1 MTDSMMAVV
10 LRRPGGP
17 EALELTVVPKPH
29 AKPGWSVV
37 KVKGFGVNHSEIFT
51 RKGLSPSV
59 RLPRVPGIECV
70 GQVEQTS
77 DGECLSTGQTVVSL
91 MGGMGREFDGGYAQY
106 VLLPNEQIYP
116 VRTDLSWADLAAV
129 PETYYT
135 AYQSMLALDVQ
146 AGDVVLVRA
155 GASGVGVAFCRL
167 VKARFP
173 DSKLV
178 ASTRHMDKAGR
189 LMSVGFDRV
198 IRDEGGH
205 LSIGADE
212 RFDKVLELVG
222 PATLRD
228 SIAHTRQAGTVCS
241 TGQLGGQWTLDDFD
255 PIMDLRRQVRLT
267 GCYSGDVDGR
277 SVQDMFSYIERWQV
291 PVAPERVFD
300 LAHIQQAHEY
310 VEHEQGFGKAVVL
323 TNINDKGVAL

>member
-59 RLPRVPGIECV
+59 RLPRVPGIECA
-70 GQVEQTS
+70 GQIEQTS
-77 DGECLSTGQTVVSL
+77 DEERLPTGQTVVSL

-116 VRTDLSWADLAAV
+116 VRTDLSWANLAAV

-135 AYQSMLALDVQ
+135 AYQSMLALGVQ

-155 GASGVGVAFCRL
+155 GTSGVGVAFCRL

-189 LMSVGFDRV
+189 LMSAGFDRV
-198 IRDEGGH
+198 IRDEDGH
-205 LSIGADE
+205 LDIGADE

-277 SVQDMFSYIERWQV
+277 LVQDMFSYIERWQV

>member
-1 MTDSMMAVV
+1 MAESMMAAV
-10 LRRPGGP
+10 LRKPGGP
-17 EALELTVVPKPH
+17 EALELTAVPKPH

-37 KVKGFGVNHSEIFT
+37 KVKGFGINHSEIFT
-51 RKGLSPSV
+51 RQGLSPSV
-59 RLPRVPGIECV
+59 QLPRIPGIECV
-70 GQVEQTS
+70 GLVEQTS
-77 DGECLSTGQTVVSL
+77 DEERLPMGQTVVSM
-91 MGGMGREFDGGYAQY
+91 MGGIGREFDGGYAQY
-106 VLLPNEQIYP
+106 ALLPNAQIHP
-116 VRTDLSWADLAAV
+116 VRTDLFWADLAAV

-135 AYQSMLALDVQ
+135 AYQSMLTLDIQ

-173 DSKLV
+173 DSRLV

-198 IRDEGGH
+198 IHDEDGH
-205 LSIGADE
+205 LDIGADE

-228 SIAHTRQAGTVCS
+228 SIAHTRQTGTVCS

-267 GCYSGDVDGR
+267 GCYSGDVDGK

-291 PVAPERVFD
+291 PVAPERVFN

-323 TNINDKGVAL
+323 TNISDKGAAS

>member
-37 KVKGFGVNHSEIFT
+37 KVKGFGVNHLEIFT

-70 GQVEQTS
+70 GLVEQTG
-77 DGECLSTGQTVVSL
+77 DEERLPMGQTVVSL

-146 AGDVVLVRA
+146 AGDVVLWCGRVRA
-155 GASGVGVAFCRL
+155 ALAWRSAGWSRRVSLIQISLHPRGIW
-167 VKARFP
+167 
-173 DSKLV
+173 
-178 ASTRHMDKAGR
+178 TR
-189 LMSVGFDRV
+189 
-198 IRDEGGH
+198 
-205 LSIGADE
+205 
-212 RFDKVLELVG
+212 
-222 PATLRD
+222 
-228 SIAHTRQAGTVCS
+228 
-241 TGQLGGQWTLDDFD
+241 LGGL
-255 PIMDLRRQVRLT
+255 
-267 GCYSGDVDGR
+267 
-277 SVQDMFSYIERWQV
+277 
-291 PVAPERVFD
+291 
-300 LAHIQQAHEY
+300 
-310 VEHEQGFGKAVVL
+310 
-323 TNINDKGVAL
+323 